1 MVRRRRHG
9 RGDFAHLK
17 IWWEHILDLG
27 PEYGYQLNAS
37 KVWLV
42 VKEDKVEGAC
52 TIFQGT
58 GVAITAE
65 GKRHLG
71 AGLGTHAFVD
81 TFVQQKV
88 GFVSWSN
95 YPPLPSSNH
104 KLLMR
109 PSHTVSSTSGPTW
122 PGLSQTSKTCSS
134 HWRM

>member
-17 IWWEHILDLG
+17 ILWEHILDLG
-27 PEYGYQLNAS
+27 PEYGHQLNAS

-65 GKRHLG
+65 GKRRLG
-71 AGLGTHAFVD
+71 AA
-81 TFVQQKV
+81 
-88 GFVSWSN
+88 
-95 YPPLPSSNH
+95 
-104 KLLMR
+104 
-109 PSHTVSSTSGPTW
+109 
-122 PGLSQTSKTCSS
+122 
-134 HWRM
+134 